1 MGRRG
6 RLAAESRERTV
17 QKLLATAYA
26 MRQGAW
32 REGPAV
38 VKEVLVTPCPKCSAD
53 AGKPRVGTLGEHKGY
68 WCTACGHTAPSL
80 DAWRGSDQTQRS
92 VAAPLSGEYL
102 DTYARAYGLARA
114 PGETDAALHQRI
126 RSYTFAHAGRRHP
139 PGLTAALD
147 RFLKAHGYAR
157 TVNDD
162 AAQIQIIGVW
172 LGGDPNKQYTV
183 RHIAKHYGYRVA
195 QDDTDEQLL
204 DRMCVSP

>member
-1 MGRRG
+1 M
-6 RLAAESRERTV
+6 
-17 QKLLATAYA
+17 
-26 MRQGAW
+26 
-32 REGPAV
+32 
-38 VKEVLVTPCPKCSAD
+38 TPCPKCNAD

-80 DAWRGSDQTQRS
+80 DAWRGVEQTQRS

-102 DTYARAYGLARA
+102 DTYARAYGLSRQT
-114 PGETDAALHQRI
+114 GETDAALRQRI
-126 RSYTFAHAGRRHP
+126 RSLVYTP
-139 PGLTAALD
+139 PASGLTAALD

>member
-1 MGRRG
+1 M
-6 RLAAESRERTV
+6 
-17 QKLLATAYA
+17 
-26 MRQGAW
+26 
-32 REGPAV
+32 
-38 VKEVLVTPCPKCSAD
+38 TPCPSCNAD

-92 VAAPLSGEYL
+92 VATSTRNWITVNIAPS
-102 DTYARAYGLARA
+102 
-114 PGETDAALHQRI
+114 P
-126 RSYTFAHAGRRHP
+126 S
-139 PGLTAALD
+139 GLTAALD

-172 LGGDPNKQYTV
+172 LGGDPNKQYTA
-183 RHIAKHYGYRVA
+183 RHLAKHYGYRVA

-204 DRMCVSP
+204 DRMSVSP